1 VSRPETSP
9 ARTLAAYAVLAVAA
23 ALLLLSAFAVWVD
36 RVALDTRGFTDTS
49 AALIGDDTI
58 RAAVATR
65 AVDELFESVDVEAE
79 LEAQLPEDLKPLS
92 GPAAAGLREA
102 SYRLVDRALEQP
114 SLQRLWE
121 RALEQAHRQLR
132 QVLAGDTGAVSTE
145 GGVVTLDLGQIVLE
159 AADRI
164 GIRAQVEDKLPADVG
179 RIEILRS
186 DQLDAAQDG
195 FHVLET
201 LAWLLPLLTLA
212 AFALAVGLAP
222 RRRRLVRAAGVAIAA
237 TGVVGLVAAGIL
249 GDYLAGSLT
258 SDAETRAAA
267 GDAWAIVAAPLRH
280 SLRWLVVLG
289 LAVVVASWLAGPGR
303 RAAGV
308 RRTLAPALRQRSW
321 AYAALALL
329 ALALLAAG
337 PAPDLARVLVVA
349 TLAVLA
355 AVWLELVRAQVRRE
369 VPETAAPAWVG
380 EVRARLAGW
389 WRERREAVARGRGAE
404 GLAPGSDLAG
414 RLARLAEL
422 HARGELTDE
431 EYAAAKARVLA
442 GE

>member
-1 VSRPETSP
+1 MSRPETSP

-329 ALALLAAG
+329 ALALLA
-337 PAPDLARVLVVA
+337 
-349 TLAVLA
+349 
-355 AVWLELVRAQVRRE
+355 
-369 VPETAAPAWVG
+369 
-380 EVRARLAGW
+380 
-389 WRERREAVARGRGAE
+389 
-404 GLAPGSDLAG
+404 
-414 RLARLAEL
+414 
-422 HARGELTDE
+422 
-431 EYAAAKARVLA
+431 
-442 GE
+442 

>member
-1 VSRPETSP
+1 MSRPETSA

-49 AALIGDDTI
+49 AALIGNDTI

-92 GPAAAGLREA
+92 GPATAGLREA

-121 RALEQAHRQLR
+121 RALEQAHRELVR
-132 QVLAGDTGAVSTE
+132 VLAGDTGAISTE
-145 GGVVTLDLGQIVLE
+145 GGVVTLDLGRIVLE

-186 DQLDAAQDG
+186 DELDAAQDG

-212 AFALAVGLAP
+212 AFAAAVGLAP
-222 RRRRLVRAAGVAIAA
+222 ERRRIVRAAGVAIAA
-237 TGVVGLVAAGIL
+237 AGVVGLVGAGIL
-249 GDYLAGSLT
+249 GDYLADSLAT
-258 SDAETRAAA
+258 DAETRAAA
-267 GDAWAIVAAPLRH
+267 GSVWSIVAALLQH

-289 LAVVVASWLAGPGR
+289 LAVVTASWLAGPGR
-303 RAAGV
+303 RAVAV
-308 RRTLAPALRQRSW
+308 RRTLAPALRQRGW
-321 AYAALALL
+321 AYAALAVL
-329 ALALLAAG
+329 ALVLLAAG
-337 PAPDLARVLVVA
+337 PAPDVARLLVVA
-349 TLAVLA
+349 TLVVLG
-355 AVWLELVRAQVRRE
+355 AVWVELLRAQVRRE
-369 VPETAAPAWVG
+369 APEAAAPAWVA
-380 EVRARLAGW
+380 EARTRLAGW
-389 WRERREAVARGRGAE
+389 WRERRAAAGSRGGAP
-404 GLAPGSDLAG
+404 APPADLAE
-414 RLARLAEL
+414 RLARLADL
-422 HARGELTDE
+422 HARGELSDE
-431 EYAAAKARVLA
+431 EFAAAKARVLA